1 MVLDE
6 QLDIKRDSR
15 YYGESNSLRPEQMIE
30 EFSSPSLNNL
40 KDSIEDALT
49 SESPQDILDCI
60 MLTLKRNSQYHRI
73 CARHSKEVL
82 DLLYGV
88 DKKNNVVEINANALD
103 DDWLTNPKKWVDYTE
118 LPDNHVQSV
127 TESGKVKT
135 GNIEINTENTGM
147 FTEDEL
153 VAKGYQLTDTGWVKA

>member
-6 QLDIKRDSR
+6 QLDIEGDSR
-15 YYGESNSLRPEQMIE
+15 YHGESNSLRPEQMIE

-40 KDSIEDALT
+40 RDSIEDALT
-49 SESPQDILDCI
+49 SDSPQDILDCI
-60 MLTLKRNSQYHRI
+60 MLTLKRNSQYHRV

-88 DKKNNVVEINANALD
+88 DKKNNVVEINAGALD
-103 DDWLTNPKKWVDYTE
+103 DDYLTNPKKWIDYTE
-118 LPDNHVQSV
+118 LPDSGTVQTV
-127 TESGKVKT
+127 
-135 GNIEINTENTGM
+135 IENTGL

-153 VAKGYQLTDTGWVKA
+153 VAKGYQLTDTGCVKA

>member
-1 MVLDE
+1 
-6 QLDIKRDSR
+6 
-15 YYGESNSLRPEQMIE
+15 
-30 EFSSPSLNNL
+30 
-40 KDSIEDALT
+40 
-49 SESPQDILDCI
+49 

-88 DKKNNVVEINANALD
+88 DKKNNVVEINAGALD
-103 DDWLTNPKKWVDYTE
+103 DDYLTNPKKWIDYTE
-118 LPDNHVQSV
+118 LP
-127 TESGKVKT
+127 T
-135 GNIEINTENTGM
+135 GNVEINTENTGM

>member
-6 QLDIKRDSR
+6 QLDIERNSR
-15 YYGESNSLRPEQMIE
+15 SYGESNSLRPEQRIE

-60 MLTLKRNSQYHRI
+60 MLTLKRNSQYHRV

-88 DKKNNVVEINANALD
+88 DKSKNVVELNAAAED
-103 DDWLTNPKKWVDYTE
+103 DHTWITNSKKWIDYTE
-118 LPDNHVQSV
+118 LPDNH
-127 TESGKVKT
+127 
-135 GNIEINTENTGM
+135 IETVTENTGM
-147 FTEDEL
+147 FSEDEL
-153 VAKGYQLTDTGWVKA
+153 VAKGYQLTDSGWVKA

>member
-1 MVLDE
+1 
-6 QLDIKRDSR
+6 
-15 YYGESNSLRPEQMIE
+15 MID

-49 SESPQDILDCI
+49 VESPQDILDCI
-60 MLTLKRNSQYHRI
+60 MLTLKRNSQYHRV

-88 DKKNNVVEINANALD
+88 DKKNNVVEINAGALSD
-103 DDWLTNPKKWVDYTE
+103 DYLTDPKKWIDYTE
-118 LPDNHVQSV
+118 LS
-127 TESGKVKT
+127 T
-135 GNIEINTENTGM
+135 GNVEINVENTGM

>member
-1 MVLDE
+1 MELDE
-6 QLDIKRDSR
+6 QLDIQRNSR
-15 YYGESNSLRPEQMIE
+15 YHGESNSLRPKQMIE

-88 DKKNNVVEINANALD
+88 DKKNNVVEINAGALD
-103 DDWLTNPKKWVDYTE
+103 DDYLTDPKKWIDYTE
-118 LPDNHVQSV
+118 LS
-127 TESGKVKT
+127 T
-135 GNIEINTENTGM
+135 GNVEINVENTGM

>member
-1 MVLDE
+1 
-6 QLDIKRDSR
+6 
-15 YYGESNSLRPEQMIE
+15 MIE

-88 DKKNNVVEINANALD
+88 DKSNNVVEINAGALSD
-103 DDWLTNPKKWVDYTE
+103 DYLTDPKKWIDYIE
-118 LPDNHVQSV
+118 LPD
-127 TESGKVKT
+127 SGKVQT
-135 GNIEINTENTGM
+135 EPENIGL

-153 VAKGYQLTDTGWVKA
+153 GAKGYQLTDTGWVKA

>member
-1 MVLDE
+1 
-6 QLDIKRDSR
+6 
-15 YYGESNSLRPEQMIE
+15 MIE

-40 KDSIEDALT
+40 KDAIEDALT
-49 SESPQDILDCI
+49 VESPQDILDCI

-88 DKKNNVVEINANALD
+88 DKSKNVVELNAAAED
-103 DDWLTNPKKWVDYTE
+103 DHSWITDSKRWIDYTE
-118 LPDNHVQSV
+118 LPD
-127 TESGKVKT
+127 SGKIQT
-135 GNIEINTENTGM
+135 GNIELKTENIGM

-153 VAKGYQLTDTGWVKA
+153 GAKGYQLTDTGWVKA

>member
-1 MVLDE
+1 
-6 QLDIKRDSR
+6 
-15 YYGESNSLRPEQMIE
+15 MIE

-88 DKKNNVVEINANALD
+88 DKKNNVVEIKAGALD
-103 DDWLTNPKKWVDYTE
+103 DDYLTDPKKWIDYTE
-118 LPDNHVQSV
+118 LPD
-127 TESGKVKT
+127 SGKVQ
-135 GNIEINTENTGM
+135 TEPENVGL

-153 VAKGYQLTDTGWVKA
+153 VAIGYQLTDTGWVKA

>member
-1 MVLDE
+1 MELDE
-6 QLDIKRDSR
+6 QLDIQRNSR
-15 YYGESNSLRPEQMIE
+15 YHGESNSLRPEQMIE

-40 KDSIEDALT
+40 KDAIEDALT
-49 SESPQDILDCI
+49 VESPQDILDCI

-88 DKKNNVVEINANALD
+88 DKKNNVVEINAGALD
-103 DDWLTNPKKWVDYTE
+103 DDYLTDPKKWIDYTE
-118 LPDNHVQSV
+118 LPD
-127 TESGKVKT
+127 SGKVQL
-135 GNIEINTENTGM
+135 ETENLVLM
-147 FTEDEL
+147 DEDEL

>member
-1 MVLDE
+1 MELDE
-6 QLDIKRDSR
+6 QLDIQRNSR
-15 YYGESNSLRPEQMIE
+15 YHGESNSLRPEQMIE

-88 DKKNNVVEINANALD
+88 DKSNNVVEINAGALD
-103 DDWLTNPKKWVDYTE
+103 DDYLTDPKKWIDYTE
-118 LPDNHVQSV
+118 LP
-127 TESGKVKT
+127 T
-135 GNIEINTENTGM
+135 GNVEINTENTGM

>member
-1 MVLDE
+1 MNN
-6 QLDIKRDSR
+6 
-15 YYGESNSLRPEQMIE
+15 NSLKINQNKDGTFTVEWDKQDPEWSWMNNLTSKEIQGIMEKAIHLDQKQMIE

-88 DKKNNVVEINANALD
+88 DKKNNVVEINAGALSD
-103 DDWLTNPKKWVDYTE
+103 DYLTDPKKWIDYTE
-118 LPDNHVQSV
+118 LPDNH
-127 TESGKVKT
+127 
-135 GNIEINTENTGM
+135 IETVIENTG
-147 FTEDEL
+147 L
-153 VAKGYQLTDTGWVKA
+153 

>member
-15 YYGESNSLRPEQMIE
+15 YHGESNSLSPEQMIE

-49 SESPQDILDCI
+49 SESPEDILDCI

-88 DKKNNVVEINANALD
+88 DKSKNVVELNAAAEED
-103 DDWLTNPKKWVDYTE
+103 HSWITDSKKWIDYTE
-118 LPDNHVQSV
+118 LPD
-127 TESGKVKT
+127 SGKIQT
-135 GNIEINTENTGM
+135 GNVEINTENTGI

>member
-6 QLDIKRDSR
+6 QLDIERNSR
-15 YYGESNSLRPEQMIE
+15 YYGESNSLRPKQMIE

-49 SESPQDILDCI
+49 VESPQDILDCI
-60 MLTLKRNSQYHRI
+60 MLTLKRNSQYHRV

-88 DKKNNVVEINANALD
+88 DKKNNVVEINAGALD
-103 DDWLTNPKKWVDYTE
+103 DDYLTDPKKWVDYTE
-118 LPDNHVQSV
+118 LP
-127 TESGKVKT
+127 T
-135 GNIEINTENTGM
+135 GNVEINTENTGM

>member
-15 YYGESNSLRPEQMIE
+15 YHGESNLLRPEQMIE

-82 DLLYGV
+82 DLLYGI
-88 DKKNNVVEINANALD
+88 DKSKNVVELNAAAED
-103 DDWLTNPKKWVDYTE
+103 DHSWITDSKKWIDYTE
-118 LPDNHVQSV
+118 LPDNH
-127 TESGKVKT
+127 
-135 GNIEINTENTGM
+135 IETVTENTGSM
-147 FTEDEL
+147 SEDEL
-153 VAKGYQLTDTGWVKA
+153 VAKGFQLTDTGWVKA